1 MAYRPVRGSTMFRPR
16 MGRPVPLFH
25 ALILFG
31 IGLIAFYI
39 YQQDPE
45 LPPPRV
51 VIHREPDV
59 FNRRPLKA
67 ILKHHHPHYPRV
79 NHSFLS
85 KARTKRDLHYNVTR
99 IRKMQNITRKYFDP
113 KRHIIYYS
121 DLDVFIEKCDY
132 QTFTLRDSPKSPC
145 NVVHTPI
152 KHYRTCAVVGNG
164 GILLESNC
172 GAEIDSHDF
181 VIRPNL
187 PPVLKYRTDVGSR
200 TNLTLVNGRRLTKI
214 SLGLQSVFGKSLET
228 AMPWIQLFD
237 SPGMI
242 FCYSLIFSKKR
253 QADMRVVNTA
263 IKMYNKTTITAFP
276 SASLVDS
283 NRVYKELA
291 GKEWDYPSTGLNAVA
306 LASTF
311 CDKISIYGFYPMPMY
326 QSKRVFYHYYDKHT
340 PSGSHD
346 FDGEFATLQQLDADG
361 IIRHVVGKCKP
372 DVPT

>member
-228 AMPWIQLFD
+228 AMPWIQL
-237 SPGMI
+237 
-242 FCYSLIFSKKR
+242 
-253 QADMRVVNTA
+253 
-263 IKMYNKTTITAFP
+263 
-276 SASLVDS
+276 
-283 NRVYKELA
+283 VYKELA